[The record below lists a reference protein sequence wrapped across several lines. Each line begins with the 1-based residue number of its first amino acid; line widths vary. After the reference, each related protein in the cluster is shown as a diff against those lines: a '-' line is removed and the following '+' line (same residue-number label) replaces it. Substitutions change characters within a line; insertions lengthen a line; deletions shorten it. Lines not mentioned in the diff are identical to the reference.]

1 MTQVELTS
9 LAPKKVTFDLKR
21 AIESRL
27 DKLERATD
35 RAIAELIR
43 ERLKEEAAAQGE
55 EQDLLAAV
63 NAGAAAARS
72 ADDED

>member
-1 MTQVELTS
+1 MSS

-21 AIESRL
+21 GIQSSL

-43 ERLKEEAAAQGE
+43 ERLRDSTA
-55 EQDLLAAV
+55 EQADLLAAV
-63 NAGAAAARS
+63 NAGAMADRHAM
-72 ADDED
+72 DDE